1 VLVDDDMLAP
11 GSTFND
17 DVRRLAHDILFAYA
31 SLVEQV
37 SFSSV
42 IVSHPTPHEP
52 YTLTVKSGVCVRVKL
67 QISMTY
73 LQKNLLTRLEL
84 LLHGMSAA
92 RVFVGDQ
99 AACKRLSHDL
109 MLQRLLQHTSM
120 HACRHSQDISSA
132 LSTQ

>member
-1 VLVDDDMLAP
+1 MLVDDDMLAP

-17 DVRRLAHDILFAYA
+17 DVRRLAHDNLFAYA

-73 LQKNLLTRLEL
+73 PPKKLAHKAGAFVTRHVCSKGLCWRSGCL
-84 LLHGMSAA
+84 
-92 RVFVGDQ
+92 
-99 AACKRLSHDL
+99 
-109 MLQRLLQHTSM
+109 
-120 HACRHSQDISSA
+120 
-132 LSTQ
+132 